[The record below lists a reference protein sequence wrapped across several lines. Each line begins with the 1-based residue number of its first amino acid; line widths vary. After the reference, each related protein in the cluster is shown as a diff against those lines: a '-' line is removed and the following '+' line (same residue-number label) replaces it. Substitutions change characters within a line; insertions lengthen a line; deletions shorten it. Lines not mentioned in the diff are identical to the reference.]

1 MKTMVTEK
9 QAANLVKLQYSS
21 FLDESPSNKPL
32 FFEVFSH
39 DTPEGMV
46 PMAGHCH
53 IAWLVWLVWNPEK

>member
-9 QAANLVKLQYSS
+9 QAAKLQYSS
-21 FLDESPSNKPL
+21 LLDESPSNKPL

-53 IAWLVWLVWNPEK
+53 IA